1 MVAPVV
7 EGAAIGAGIGA
18 AGSWFSGKSAN
29 KAAKAAAREQMAF
42 QERMSNTAHQREV
55 ADLRAAGLNPILS
68 VNSGASTPS
77 GASYTPEPV
86 DIVAGAQ
93 RGMSSALEASNKRET
108 NKAIKAQVEATKASA
123 KASNAQA
130 AQTEAQT
137 RELLPQMIAEAK
149 SRVHLNSAATA
160 KSVVDMDNVR
170 ANTANTQLMS
180 QFQRY
185 LNDERAVIPAEWR
198 GMTNLFSDFLNS
210 LGGPRGR
217 RPVPVRKPK
226 GG

>member
-7 EGAAIGAGIGA
+7 EAAVVGGGIGA

-68 VNSGASTPS
+68 ANTGASTPS

-86 DIVAGAQ
+86 DLVAGAQ
-93 RGMSSALEASNKRET
+93 RGISSALEASNKRET

-123 KASNAQA
+123 RASIAQA
-130 AQTEAQT
+130 AQTERQT
-137 RELLPQMIAEAK
+137 RELLPEMVAEAK

-160 KSVVDMDNVR
+160 KSVVDVENVR
-170 ANTANTQLMS
+170 ASTANTHLMN
-180 QFQRY
+180 QFQQY

-198 GMTNLFSDFLNS
+198 GMSNLLGDFLKTI
-210 LGGPRGR
+210 GDPRVR
-217 RPVPVRKPK
+217 RLKPK
-226 GG
+226 PKKGG